1 MSARVLSLT
10 AALLAALVLGSPTP
24 ATSATSVLP
33 LAAASAPSGPATA
46 RTAPGLPRVG
56 TCHQL
61 SRRQSQAFSDT
72 KRAVPCSGR
81 HNTRTVS
88 VVRVPGSVDL
98 ADFGQVYRAAGPAC
112 TRARARVLGSSVTR
126 RALTPYLFNFFV
138 PTAAQQRRGAS
149 WIRCDLGI
157 RGAGDRLISLD
168 EDLRLPDGP
177 LPERLS
183 ACEDRRGYAVHCGVP
198 HVTRSVGALQ
208 VGRAYPSPATVQRAA
223 VRCQRFGA
231 GRYDVGVPDELQWR
245 AGNRVLVCDLL
256 TRR

>member
-1 MSARVLSLT
+1 MSARLLT
-10 AALLAALVLGSPTP
+10 LALALVGALVLASP
-24 ATSATSVLP
+24 
-33 LAAASAPSGPATA
+33 AASAAPAPAPSAQA
-46 RTAPGLPRVG
+46 APGLPRVG

-81 HNTRTVS
+81 HNTRTVA
-88 VVRVPGSVDL
+88 VVRVPGRVDL
-98 ADFGQVYRAAGPAC
+98 ADFTEVYRAAGPAC

-138 PTAAQQRRGAS
+138 PTPAQQRRGAS

-157 RGAGDRLISLD
+157 RGAGDRMISLA
-168 EDLRLPDGP
+168 EDLTLPAGP

-183 ACEDRRGYAVHCGVP
+183 SCEDTRGWAVHCGVP
-198 HVTRSVGALQ
+198 HVVRAVGALR
-208 VGRAYPSPATVQRAA
+208 VGRTYPTPATVQRAA

-231 GRYDVGVPDELQWR
+231 GRYDVNVPDELQWR